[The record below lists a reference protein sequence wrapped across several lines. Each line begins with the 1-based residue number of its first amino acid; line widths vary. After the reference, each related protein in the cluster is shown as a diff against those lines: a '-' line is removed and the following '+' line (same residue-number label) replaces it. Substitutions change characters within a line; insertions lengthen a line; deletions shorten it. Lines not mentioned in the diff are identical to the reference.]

1 MTNFSQRPS
10 HQYPEARKLE
20 LLKASHLPA
29 KETKSSRR
37 PVWLWLN
44 LLSLDAPLVAVLWL
58 NLFATAA
65 RIHLRPSASLVLALV
80 VWLIYIAD
88 RVFDSLRPDKAAD
101 LPARHRFYRAHRNAF
116 LGLLLALFV
125 LTCWECRNLDPRTL
139 RDGFLLM
146 LIVAGYF
153 VAVHWARSSQRLRLP
168 KEVVVGIVFGLGTFL
183 PVWAHLHGMTAAMLI
198 TVVLFMLLCWLNAAL
213 IEHWEWVRLRWKRSQ
228 TPHGLTIKVGAHLLS
243 IGSVIAL
250 ASVVMMLSST
260 FRPERMVLL
269 ATALSALA
277 LAAIGF
283 SRRLLSIHAI
293 PVLADAA
300 LLTPGVVLL
309 LLHR

>member
-1 MTNFSQRPS
+1 VTNFLQMPS
-10 HQYPEARKLE
+10 HQYPVVRDVE
-20 LLKASHLPA
+20 LVKPGHLPVQ
-29 KETKSSRR
+29 ETKSRR

-65 RIHLRPSASLVLALV
+65 RIDLPWSVSLVLALV

-88 RVFDSLRPDKAAD
+88 RIFDTLRPDKRAD
-101 LPARHRFYRAHRNAF
+101 LPPRHRFYRAHRNAF
-116 LGLLLALFV
+116 LGLLLGLFV
-125 LTCWECRNLDPRTL
+125 LTCWECRTLDPRTL
-139 RDGFLLM
+139 RDGVLLSF
-146 LIVAGYF
+146 IVAGYF
-153 VAVHWARSSQRLRLP
+153 VAVHWARSSRRLCLP
-168 KEVVVGIVFGLGTFL
+168 KEAVVGIVFGMGTFL
-183 PVWAHLHGMTAAMLI
+183 PVWAHLHGMTVAMLV
-198 TVVLFMLLCWLNAAL
+198 TVVLFMLLCWLNAVL

-228 TPHGLTIKVGAHLLS
+228 TPHGSTITVGAHLLA
-243 IGSVIAL
+243 IGSAVAIA
-250 ASVVMMLSST
+250 AVVMMLSAP
-260 FRPERMVLL
+260 FRPERLVLL
-269 ATALSALA
+269 AAALSAMA

-309 LLHR
+309 FLHR